1 MSILLLYQE
10 VNNIITFIKSYNLI
24 SIRKKLIIL
33 YILNVI
39 DIIFTLS
46 LLQTGLFK
54 EANIFMVN
62 AVENP
67 LISIVIKII
76 LPAGLLYYLYKRIYI
91 SDGEQ
96 LKATNIGLLIS
107 LAIYSLV
114 NISHI
119 IWLILIPFLNNI

>member
-1 MSILLLYQE
+1 M
-10 VNNIITFIKSYNLI
+10 NNIITFIKSYNLI

-62 AVENP
+62 AVDNP

-96 LKATNIGLLIS
+96 LKAANIGLLIS